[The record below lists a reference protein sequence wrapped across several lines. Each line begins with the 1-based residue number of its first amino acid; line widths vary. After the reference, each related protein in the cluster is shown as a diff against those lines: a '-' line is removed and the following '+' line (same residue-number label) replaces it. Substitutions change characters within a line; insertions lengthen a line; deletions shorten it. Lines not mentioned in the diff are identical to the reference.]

1 MVSLKVIYPTSS
13 CIKEN
18 CLVNI
23 WEIKKNLLV
32 HHLWNGDPSSWFMLN
47 LTSFWKRNF
56 NIILPPPLLTLLIT
70 GPWVWLTSPLA
81 RLAFEPSWPCL
92 WNGWLALGPEWL
104 ALRPGKPS
112 LGPGWLAIGPALGP
126 DWLALRP
133 NWLALRLG
141 WLALRLAGWPM
152 GLDEWSYLPEGLL
165 P

>member
-1 MVSLKVIYPTSS
+1 MLKVVELKVDKKPTLPTNFTSS
-13 CIKEN
+13 CTKEN
-18 CLVNI
+18 CLVNT

-104 ALRPGKPS
+104 ALSPRCFCQYRRDQIITIGV
-112 LGPGWLAIGPALGP
+112 LG
-126 DWLALRP
+126 
-133 NWLALRLG
+133 
-141 WLALRLAGWPM
+141 
-152 GLDEWSYLPEGLL
+152 LPKLENKSI
-165 P
+165 